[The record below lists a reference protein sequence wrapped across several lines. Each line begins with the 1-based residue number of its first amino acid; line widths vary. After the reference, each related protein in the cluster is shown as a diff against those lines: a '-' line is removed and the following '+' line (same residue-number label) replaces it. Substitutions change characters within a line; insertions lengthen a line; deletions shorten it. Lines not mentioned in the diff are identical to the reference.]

1 MKQKTEAQQGSIE
14 QLIYEE
20 TERRLE
26 IMQSDT
32 YEFPKKMTRV
42 DYGIIIASVAASLAL
57 IFRMP
62 SSNFAEISADSTS
75 SPT

>member
-1 MKQKTEAQQGSIE
+1 MKQKTQAQEGGIE

-26 IMQSDT
+26 IMQSDS

-42 DYGIIIASVAASLAL
+42 DYGIIIASVAVSLVL
-57 IFRMP
+57 IVTCMLGG
-62 SSNFAEISADSTS
+62 
-75 SPT
+75 

>member
-1 MKQKTEAQQGSIE
+1 LKQKTETQQGSIE

-42 DYGIIIASVAASLAL
+42 DYGIIIASVAASLVL
-57 IFRMP
+57 IVTCMLGG
-62 SSNFAEISADSTS
+62 
-75 SPT
+75 

>member
-14 QLIYEE
+14 QLIYKE

-42 DYGIIIASVAASLAL
+42 DYGIIIASVAASLVL
-57 IFRMP
+57 IVTCMLGG
-62 SSNFAEISADSTS
+62 
-75 SPT
+75 

>member
-26 IMQSDT
+26 MMQSDT

-42 DYGIIIASVAASLAL
+42 DYGIIIASVAASLVL
-57 IFRMP
+57 IVTCMLGG
-62 SSNFAEISADSTS
+62 
-75 SPT
+75 

>member
-1 MKQKTEAQQGSIE
+1 MKQKTQAQEGGIE

-26 IMQSDT
+26 IMQSDS

-42 DYGIIIASVAASLAL
+42 DYGIIIASLAASLVL
-57 IFRMP
+57 IVTCMLGG
-62 SSNFAEISADSTS
+62 
-75 SPT
+75 

>member
-1 MKQKTEAQQGSIE
+1 MKQKTETQQGSIE

-32 YEFPKKMTRV
+32 YEFPKKMTRD
-42 DYGIIIASVAASLAL
+42 DYGIIIASVAASLVL
-57 IFRMP
+57 IVTCMLGG
-62 SSNFAEISADSTS
+62 
-75 SPT
+75 

>member
-26 IMQSDT
+26 IMQSDS

-42 DYGIIIASVAASLAL
+42 DYGIIVASVAASLVL
-57 IFRMP
+57 IVTCMLGG
-62 SSNFAEISADSTS
+62 
-75 SPT
+75 

>member
-1 MKQKTEAQQGSIE
+1 MKKKTEAQQGSIE

-42 DYGIIIASVAASLAL
+42 DYGIIIASVAASLVVIVTCML
-57 IFRMP
+57 GG
-62 SSNFAEISADSTS
+62 
-75 SPT
+75 

>member
-32 YEFPKKMTRV
+32 YEFPKKMARV
-42 DYGIIIASVAASLAL
+42 DYGIIIASVAASLVL
-57 IFRMP
+57 IVTCMLGG
-62 SSNFAEISADSTS
+62 
-75 SPT
+75 

>member
-42 DYGIIIASVAASLAL
+42 DYGIIIASVAASLVL
-57 IFRMP
+57 IVTCMLGL
-62 SSNFAEISADSTS
+62 SLIHI
-75 SPT
+75 

>member
-1 MKQKTEAQQGSIE
+1 MKQKTQAQEGGIE

-26 IMQSDT
+26 IMQSDS

-42 DYGIIIASVAASLAL
+42 DYGNIIASVAASLVL
-57 IFRMP
+57 IVTCMLGG
-62 SSNFAEISADSTS
+62 
-75 SPT
+75 

>member
-26 IMQSDT
+26 IMQSDS

-42 DYGIIIASVAASLAL
+42 DYGIIIASVAASLGL
-57 IFRMP
+57 IVTCMLGG
-62 SSNFAEISADSTS
+62 
-75 SPT
+75 

>member
-42 DYGIIIASVAASLAL
+42 DYGIIIASVAASLVL
-57 IFRMP
+57 IV
-62 SSNFAEISADSTS
+62 TCVLGG
-75 SPT
+75 

>member
-26 IMQSDT
+26 IMQSET

-42 DYGIIIASVAASLAL
+42 DYGIIIASVAASLVL
-57 IFRMP
+57 IVTCMLGG
-62 SSNFAEISADSTS
+62 
-75 SPT
+75 

>member
-1 MKQKTEAQQGSIE
+1 MKQKTQAQERGIE

-26 IMQSDT
+26 IMQSDS

-42 DYGIIIASVAASLAL
+42 DYGIIIASVAASLVL
-57 IFRMP
+57 IVTCMLGG
-62 SSNFAEISADSTS
+62 
-75 SPT
+75 

>member
-42 DYGIIIASVAASLAL
+42 DYGIIIASVAASLVL
-57 IFRMP
+57 IM
-62 SSNFAEISADSTS
+62 TCLLGG
-75 SPT
+75 

>member
-1 MKQKTEAQQGSIE
+1 MKQKTQAQEGGIE

-26 IMQSDT
+26 IMQSDS

-42 DYGIIIASVAASLAL
+42 DYGIIIASVVASLVL
-57 IFRMP
+57 IVTCMLGG
-62 SSNFAEISADSTS
+62 
-75 SPT
+75 

>member
-42 DYGIIIASVAASLAL
+42 DYGIIIASVAVSLVL
-57 IFRMP
+57 IVTCMLGG
-62 SSNFAEISADSTS
+62 
-75 SPT
+75 

>member
-42 DYGIIIASVAASLAL
+42 DYGIIIASVAASLVL
-57 IFRMP
+57 IVTCML
-62 SSNFAEISADSTS
+62 EG
-75 SPT
+75 

>member
-1 MKQKTEAQQGSIE
+1 MKQKTETQQGSIE
-14 QLIYEE
+14 QLIYEQ

-42 DYGIIIASVAASLAL
+42 DYGIIIASVAASLVL
-57 IFRMP
+57 IVTCMLGG
-62 SSNFAEISADSTS
+62 
-75 SPT
+75 

>member
-1 MKQKTEAQQGSIE
+1 MKQKTQAQEGGIE

-26 IMQSDT
+26 VMQSDS

-42 DYGIIIASVAASLAL
+42 DYGIIIASVAASLVL
-57 IFRMP
+57 IVTCMLGG
-62 SSNFAEISADSTS
+62 
-75 SPT
+75 

>member
-26 IMQSDT
+26 IMPSDT
-32 YEFPKKMTRV
+32 YEFPQKMTRV
-42 DYGIIIASVAASLAL
+42 DYGIIIASVAASLVL
-57 IFRMP
+57 IVTCMLGG
-62 SSNFAEISADSTS
+62 
-75 SPT
+75 

>member
-26 IMQSDT
+26 IMQSNT

-42 DYGIIIASVAASLAL
+42 DYGIIIASVAASLVL
-57 IFRMP
+57 IVTCMLGG
-62 SSNFAEISADSTS
+62 
-75 SPT
+75 

>member
-1 MKQKTEAQQGSIE
+1 MKQKTQAQEGGIE

-26 IMQSDT
+26 IMQSDS

-42 DYGIIIASVAASLAL
+42 DYGIIIASVAASLVL
-57 IFRMP
+57 IVSCMLGG
-62 SSNFAEISADSTS
+62 
-75 SPT
+75 

>member
-1 MKQKTEAQQGSIE
+1 MKQKTETQQGSIE

-42 DYGIIIASVAASLAL
+42 DYGIIITSVAASLVL
-57 IFRMP
+57 IVTCMLGG
-62 SSNFAEISADSTS
+62 
-75 SPT
+75 

>member
-42 DYGIIIASVAASLAL
+42 DYGIIIASVATSLVL
-57 IFRMP
+57 IVTCMLGG
-62 SSNFAEISADSTS
+62 
-75 SPT
+75 

>member
-42 DYGIIIASVAASLAL
+42 DYGIIIASVAASLVL
-57 IFRMP
+57 IVTCRLGG
-62 SSNFAEISADSTS
+62 
-75 SPT
+75 

>member
-1 MKQKTEAQQGSIE
+1 MKKKTEAQQGSIE

-42 DYGIIIASVAASLAL
+42 DYGIIIASVAASLVL
-57 IFRMP
+57 IVTCMLGG
-62 SSNFAEISADSTS
+62 
-75 SPT
+75 

>member
-1 MKQKTEAQQGSIE
+1 LKQKTEAQQGSIE

-42 DYGIIIASVAASLAL
+42 DYGIIIASVAASLVL
-57 IFRMP
+57 IV
-62 SSNFAEISADSTS
+62 TCLLGG
-75 SPT
+75 

>member
-42 DYGIIIASVAASLAL
+42 DYGIVIASVAASLVL
-57 IFRMP
+57 IVTCMLGG
-62 SSNFAEISADSTS
+62 
-75 SPT
+75 

>member
-32 YEFPKKMTRV
+32 YEFAKKMPRV
-42 DYGIIIASVAASLAL
+42 DYGIIIASEAASLVL
-57 IFRMP
+57 IVTCMLGG
-62 SSNFAEISADSTS
+62 
-75 SPT
+75 

>member
-42 DYGIIIASVAASLAL
+42 DYGIIIASVAASLVL
-57 IFRMP
+57 IM
-62 SSNFAEISADSTS
+62 TCMLGG
-75 SPT
+75 

>member
-42 DYGIIIASVAASLAL
+42 DYGIIIASVAASLGL
-57 IFRMP
+57 IVTCMLGG
-62 SSNFAEISADSTS
+62 
-75 SPT
+75 

>member
-1 MKQKTEAQQGSIE
+1 MKQKPEAQQGSIE

-42 DYGIIIASVAASLAL
+42 DYGIIIASVAASLVL
-57 IFRMP
+57 IVTCMLGG
-62 SSNFAEISADSTS
+62 
-75 SPT
+75 

>member
-42 DYGIIIASVAASLAL
+42 DYGVIIASVAASLVL
-57 IFRMP
+57 IVTCMLGG
-62 SSNFAEISADSTS
+62 
-75 SPT
+75 

>member
-1 MKQKTEAQQGSIE
+1 MKQKTEAQHGSIE

-42 DYGIIIASVAASLAL
+42 DYGIIIASVAASLVL
-57 IFRMP
+57 IVTCMLGG
-62 SSNFAEISADSTS
+62 
-75 SPT
+75 

>member
-1 MKQKTEAQQGSIE
+1 MKQKTQAQEGGIE

-26 IMQSDT
+26 IMQSDS

-42 DYGIIIASVAASLAL
+42 DYGIIIASVAASLVL
-57 IFRMP
+57 IM
-62 SSNFAEISADSTS
+62 TCMLGG
-75 SPT
+75 